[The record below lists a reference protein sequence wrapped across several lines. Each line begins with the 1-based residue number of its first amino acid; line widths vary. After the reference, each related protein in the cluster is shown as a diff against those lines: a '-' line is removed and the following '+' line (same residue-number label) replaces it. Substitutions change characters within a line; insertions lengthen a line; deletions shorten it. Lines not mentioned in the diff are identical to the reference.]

1 MTTVIYDN
9 NGRIILMESG
19 GDTRAENGVNIIECD
34 IPEGYEVA
42 SIDPETGEPVLV
54 EKPKTEA
61 ERIAEL
67 EAQMNAILGT
77 EE

>member
-1 MTTVIYDN
+1 MFIVYEA
-9 NGRIILMESG
+9 NG
-19 GDTRAENGVNIIECD
+19 NIIMTSSEDYEGAKCMNYEV
-34 IPEGYEVA
+34 PEGYEVA

-67 EAQMNAILGT
+67 EAQMAVLAGQEGN
-77 EE
+77 